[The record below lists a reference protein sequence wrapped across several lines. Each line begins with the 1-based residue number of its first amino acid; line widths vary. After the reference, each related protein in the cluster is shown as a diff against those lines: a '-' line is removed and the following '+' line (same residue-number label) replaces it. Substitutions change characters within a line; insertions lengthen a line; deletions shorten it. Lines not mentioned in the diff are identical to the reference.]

1 VLIIVL
7 AVSAKPALP
16 VLHIGE
22 NRINKH
28 ADACRGSGFRA
39 NVGLQTLKESTL
51 SKQRTIPYLQS
62 DQKPL
67 VFAHRGASGRL
78 PENTIPA
85 FQMAADMGVDGLE
98 LDIHS
103 TVDGVLVTAHDE
115 ELDRISDGTGL
126 IREKTWAEVRQ
137 ADAGYWFSADNDA
150 PFPLRNQGYTLPS
163 LEEMFERFGHLRL
176 NIDIKQR
183 EPSIVAPFAALIR
196 RFGLAQNVMVGS
208 FYDDTLAAFRQL
220 APDIP
225 TSASPS
231 EVRRFIKLNLVG
243 LSRLFRTQ
251 AYAFQVPETHGRWR
265 IVSPRSVRNLHKLGL
280 HVHVWTV
287 NDEADMRRLIEWGV
301 DGIMSDYPGKLM
313 QVAGRMVSG

>member
-1 VLIIVL
+1 M
-7 AVSAKPALP
+7 KP
-16 VLHIGE
+16 I
-22 NRINKH
+22 
-28 ADACRGSGFRA
+28 
-39 NVGLQTLKESTL
+39 
-51 SKQRTIPYLQS
+51 IPYLQS
-62 DQKPL
+62 DRKPL

-85 FQMAADMGVDGLE
+85 FQLAADMGVDGLE

-115 ELDRISDGTGL
+115 KLDRISDGHGL
-126 IREKTWAEVRQ
+126 LREKRWAEVRQ
-137 ADAGYWFSADNDA
+137 ADAGYWFSADNNTT
-150 PFPLRNQGYTLPS
+150 FPCRKQGYTLPA

-183 EPSIVAPFAALIR
+183 EPSIVEPFVTLIR
-196 RFGLAQNVMVGS
+196 RFGLEQNVMVGS
-208 FYDDTLAAFRQL
+208 FYDETLAAFRQF

-231 EVRRFIKLNLVG
+231 EVRRFVMLTMAG
-243 LSRLFRTQ
+243 LSRLMRTK

-265 IVSPRSVRNLHKLGL
+265 IVSPRSVRSLQRLGL

-287 NDEADMRRLIEWGV
+287 NDEADMRRLVDWGV
-301 DGIMSDYPGKLM
+301 DGIMSDYPARLLSVVGRVGQATGKK
-313 QVAGRMVSG
+313 Q